1 MRAAVRTHDLAA
13 TQERALQFLHGRRGE
28 VVALTEALVAAPSPN
43 LPGDERAAA
52 ETVRGA
58 LARYGLPEAR
68 TLARDP
74 ARPNLIVRLDGAR
87 PGPHLAICGHLDTKP
102 VGDAADQ
109 WRTDPFTATIDG
121 DRLYGLGSTDMKGA
135 VAAMVLAGAAFQAV
149 RAEAAG
155 SLSLVFTADEEY
167 GSRFGAE
174 YLAREGAIEADAI
187 VLGEPSGLER
197 DWDAIRIVSRGICCF
212 RVLVG
217 GTQTHSSISD
227 ALPTVNAV
235 EAMARTLVGLRRE
248 LRPRVPPHPLCP
260 AGPTINIGVKAFGGV
275 GYGVL
280 PGHAEFWTD
289 IRVTPGMTF
298 ETMREDIE
306 AALARVAPETPGAT
320 VTLDISADVG
330 WVDAT
335 EVAADH
341 PAVRAV
347 QAAATRV
354 LGAAPPLAAF
364 SGATDAWALQ
374 GIGGIPTIAAFGP
387 GMLPLAH
394 GPNEWVSVTA
404 LEQAVEMYALAALG
418 YGAGAAPA
426 SHDVPIR
433 ANAPSRSARSD

>member
-1 MRAAVRTHDLAA
+1 MMPSNDEQGDLAA
-13 TQERALQFLHGRRGE
+13 AQDGALRFLRERRGE
-28 VVALTEALVAAPSPN
+28 TTALTEALIAAPSPN
-43 LPGDERAAA
+43 LPGDERAPA
-52 ETVRGA
+52 EVLRGA
-58 LARYGLPEAR
+58 LARYGLPPAR

-74 ARPNLIVRLDGAR
+74 TRPNLIVRLDGAR
-87 PGPHLAICGHLDTKP
+87 PGPHLALCGHMDTKP

-109 WRTDPFTATIDG
+109 WRSDPFTATIDG

-135 VAAMVLAGAAFQAV
+135 LAAMVLAGAAFQSV
-149 RAEAAG
+149 REQTAG

-167 GSRFGAE
+167 GSRYGAE

-187 VLGEPSGLER
+187 VLGEPSGLIR
-197 DWDAIRIVSRGICCF
+197 DWEATRVVSRGICCF
-212 RVLVG
+212 RVLVE

-227 ALPTVNAV
+227 AMPTVNAV
-235 EAMARTLVGLRRE
+235 EAMARTMVGLRRE

-260 AGPTINIGVKAFGGV
+260 AGPTINIGVKTLGGV

-298 ETMREDIE
+298 ASTREDVE
-306 AALARVAPETPGAT
+306 AALARVAPETPGAA
-320 VTLDISADVG
+320 VSLEISADVG

-341 PAVRAV
+341 PMTRAV
-347 QAAATRV
+347 QAAAERI

-364 SGATDAWALQ
+364 HGATDAWALQ
-374 GIGGIPTIAAFGP
+374 GIGGIPTLAAFGP

-404 LEQAVEMYALAALG
+404 LEQAAEMYALAALEFG
-418 YGAGAAPA
+418 FGAG
-426 SHDVPIR
+426 R
-433 ANAPSRSARSD
+433 